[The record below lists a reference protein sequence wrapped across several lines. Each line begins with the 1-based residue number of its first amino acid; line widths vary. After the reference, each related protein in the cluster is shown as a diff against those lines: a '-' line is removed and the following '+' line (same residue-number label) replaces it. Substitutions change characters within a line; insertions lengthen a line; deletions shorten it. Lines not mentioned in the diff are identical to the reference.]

1 MPTRPAA
8 SPIPGRSLQTRPPA
22 AAISIH
28 GCHQHNLQGFDLE
41 IPLGKLTV
49 VTGPSGSGKSS
60 LAFHTLYAEGQRRY
74 VETFSPYVR
83 QFFDRMDKP
92 AVERIVGIPPAIAI
106 EQKNNVRTT
115 RSTVGTLTEINDYLK
130 LLFPRLAVGYDPDT
144 GEEIRPD
151 SPDSAATW
159 AMANLPGEAVWITFP
174 VPVPAA
180 ATAAEIFAML
190 NAQGY
195 LRVLIDGQIHRTD
208 EPPPAATSSQ
218 LPAIIDVNQDRL
230 SLSPRNRPRL
240 LEALEAAFHLGK
252 GRAAI
257 LSPNSAPPARGK
269 AFTSTW
275 TNPHTGFT
283 LRAPTPAL
291 FSFNN
296 PLGACPVCR
305 GFGRV
310 IGINLDKA
318 VPDPALSLAQG
329 AIKPFQGERGD
340 ECQRDLL
347 RNCKQRRINIHTP
360 WQDLDAATREWIY
373 YGDSKSAGIT
383 DLENSDALW
392 RAGKWYGVKGFFDWM
407 ESKAYKM
414 HVRIFLSRY
423 RSYTT
428 CATCRGKRLQPA
440 ALCFKI
446 HAKTLPELWSMP
458 VSELLAWF
466 AALGSSPDPTL
477 NLVLTE
483 ISSRLTY
490 LTDVGLGYLTLD
502 RATRTLSGGE
512 VERVNL
518 TTCLGASLTG
528 TLFVLDEPTVGLHP
542 RDIHRLVGILHGL
555 RDKGNT
561 LVVVEHESTVICA
574 ADHLIDLG
582 PGAGSNGGQLIY
594 QGPVAAASSRSSSNL
609 SSSNLSSSNLSSS
622 NLSSSNLNSS
632 SRSSS
637 ALRAASH
644 KAKSKNP
651 LAPAPPAGTL
661 PWLTGEQSIAVPDKR
676 RVPGHQMLSI
686 RGATR
691 HNLKSLDVDIP
702 LGLFVCLTG
711 VSGSG
716 KSTLARDVL
725 FLNLAKHFG
734 HDAEGDPAPLKQLL
748 GSQHLSGIELVD
760 QSPVARTPRSTPAV
774 LLGAFETIRQLFC
787 ETDAATAAGLKPGFF
802 SFNSGAG
809 RCDRC
814 AGHGFE
820 KVEMQFLS
828 DLYVTCPDCNGCRY
842 KASTLEY
849 SWHGKSIADIL
860 ALTTNDAVNFFT
872 ANTAS
877 CPPRQS
883 RLLRQTLTS
892 LQPLLEVGLGYLKL
906 GQALNTLSGG
916 EAQRLKLCQLL
927 SAASNVAPASA
938 GSSNSNHKLLILDE
952 PTTGL
957 HFSDIANLLGVFQKL
972 VASGHSLLVI
982 EHNLDVI
989 KSADWILD
997 LGPEAGTDGGR
1008 LVAQGTPEAVAATGT
1023 PTAGFLRQALGMA
1036 KKPKRPAGEGN
1047 QAARLRQ
1054 SPIPNPQ
1061 STIQAP
1067 PSNCISLRGA
1077 RHHNLQ
1083 NISLDIPRDRLVVIS
1098 GLSGSGKST
1107 LAFDILF
1114 AEGQRRFLD
1123 SMSAYA
1129 RQFAEQLEKPDID
1142 QLAGLP
1148 PTVAIEQ
1155 RVSQGSGK
1163 STVATVTELWNFIRL
1178 LYAKLGTLHCPDCH
1192 VAVAKQSLAAIENTL
1207 RAQLKQGSVALF
1219 APLVRARKGYH
1230 TEIAAWAAKQGF
1242 TQLLVD
1248 GKIQSAADFQRLERF
1263 KEHDIDVQVAA
1274 FKMGGA
1280 GIIPADSGTPPKSPS
1295 AKADKSSKTSDPT
1308 LLQLSSSIQQA
1319 LDIGK
1324 GLIKLLTPERRTILL
1339 STKSSCPCCNRSF
1352 EDLDPRLFS
1361 FNSPHGW
1368 CPTCRGHGRIPK
1380 HSQHLDVSRFDSVLA
1395 AELDADRS
1403 IERMEDAELIACPA
1417 CHGSRLNP
1425 IASIVTLKDTAIAQL
1440 SSLSI
1445 DHAAQHFQ
1453 SLTFAEDR
1461 SRLIARDILPE
1472 ILQRLAFLQEVGL
1485 GYLQLDRSGNTLSG
1499 GESQRIRLAAQLGS
1513 NLRGV
1518 LYVLDEPTIGLHPR
1532 DNAALLKTL
1541 INLRDQGNSLVIVE
1555 HDEDTITAADHLIDL
1570 GPGAG
1575 RYGGNVVY
1583 QGPVAAPSVAA
1594 ASSRSRGRGR
1604 SCGFQPQGG
1613 FQPQS
1618 RSQAAQFDIASS
1630 PTLRALTTVV
1640 SHPVSGSRRPVPKAH
1655 PALTLTGCQAN
1666 NLKQIDVAIPLGR
1679 LTVLT
1684 GISGSGKSTLM
1695 HQCVAPAVVAAA
1707 SSRTP
1712 KKTHSASPY
1721 QSATGFDQIKAC
1733 YEVDQSPIGKTSRSC
1748 PATYVKV
1755 FDHIR
1760 ALFAQLPEARM
1771 RGFDASRFS
1780 FNTEGGRCPDCKGN
1794 GRIKLEMDFLPST
1807 WVHCETCNG
1816 DRYNPATLEVTFRDK
1831 SISEVLTMT
1840 IDEAATFFASQPR
1853 IAAPLKLMADTGL
1866 GYLQLGQASPT
1877 LSGGEAQRIKL
1888 VSELTKGRSAKP
1900 QLTRLSES
1908 SNLKSR
1914 ISDDPPAPRN
1924 LYLIEEPTVGLH
1936 REDVQRL
1943 IEVLHRLVDEGHTV
1957 VVIEHHMAVAAEADW
1972 IIDLGPEAGAG
1983 GGKIVAQGPPEKI
1996 ITSKSSRTAPFLR
2009 AMLRR

>member
-1 MPTRPAA
+1 M
-8 SPIPGRSLQTRPPA
+8 
-22 AAISIH
+22 
-28 GCHQHNLQGFDLE
+28 
-41 IPLGKLTV
+41 

-74 VETFSPYVR
+74 IETFSPYVR

-92 AVERIVGIPPAIAI
+92 AVERIDGIPPAIAI
-106 EQKNNVRTT
+106 EQKNQVRTT

-130 LLFPRLAVGYDPDT
+130 LLFARLAVGHDPVTD
-144 GEEIRPD
+144 EAIRPD
-151 SPDSAATW
+151 SADSAAAW
-159 AMANLPGEAVWITFP
+159 ALVNLAGQTVIITFP
-174 VPVPAA
+174 VPVPGGSV
-180 ATAAEIFAML
+180 AAEIFQML

-195 LRVLIDGQIHRTD
+195 LRVLIDGQSLRTD
-208 EPPPAATSSQ
+208 EPLPNRLRKLPP
-218 LPAIIDVNQDRL
+218 IIHIYQDRITVNPA
-230 SLSPRNRPRL
+230 SLPRL
-240 LEALEAAFHLGK
+240 LEALEAAFLLGK
-252 GRAAI
+252 GSAGILAAD
-257 LSPNSAPPARGK
+257 SGVPPATAGSVNAGK
-269 AFTSTW
+269 TFTTRW
-275 TNPHTGFT
+275 TNPRTGFT
-283 LRAPTPAL
+283 LRPPTPAL

-310 IGINLDKA
+310 IGISLDKS
-318 VPDPALSLAQG
+318 VPDPSLTLAQG

-347 RNCKQRRINIHTP
+347 RNCKSRRISIHTP

-373 YGDSKSAGIT
+373 YGDSKSPGLT
-383 DLENSDALW
+383 DLENSDQLW

-428 CATCRGKRLQPA
+428 CATCRGKRLQPES
-440 ALCFKI
+440 LCFKI
-446 HAKTLPELWSMP
+446 NGKNLPDLWSLTIA
-458 VSELLAWF
+458 ELLAWF
-466 AALGSSPDPTL
+466 APLAATHSLSATPGDATL
-477 NLVLTE
+477 KLVLTE
-483 ISSRLTY
+483 ITSRLTY
-490 LTDVGLGYLTLD
+490 LTEVGLGYLTLD
-502 RATRTLSGGE
+502 RPTRTLSGGE

-542 RDIHRLVGILHGL
+542 RDILSLVGVLHGL

-561 LVVVEHESTVICA
+561 LVVVEHEATVIRA
-574 ADHLIDLG
+574 ADHLVDLG
-582 PGAGSNGGQLIY
+582 PGAGSCGGSLIY
-594 QGPVAAASSRSSSNL
+594 QGPVAAASSRRSSNL
-609 SSSNLSSSNLSSS
+609 GSAHGNT
-622 NLSSSNLNSS
+622 
-632 SRSSS
+632 SR
-637 ALRAASH
+637 
-644 KAKSKNP
+644 KAKTS
-651 LAPAPPAGTL
+651 ATGTL
-661 PWLTGEQSIAVPDKR
+661 PWLTGEKFITIPATR
-676 RVPGHQMLSI
+676 RPPTQQTLSI
-686 RGATR
+686 RGASR
-691 HNLKSLDVDIP
+691 HNLKNFDADIP

-734 HDAEGDPAPLKQLL
+734 QDSEGDPAPLKQLL
-748 GSQHLSGIELVD
+748 GSQHLCGIELVD

-774 LLGAFETIRQLFC
+774 MLGAFESIRQLFC
-787 ETDAATAAGLKPGFF
+787 ETDAAKSAELKPGFF

-814 AGHGFE
+814 AGNGFE

-849 SWHGKSIADIL
+849 TWRGKSIADIL
-860 ALTTNDAVNFFT
+860 DLTVSDAVNFCT
-872 ANTAS
+872 ANAGIS
-877 CPPRQS
+877 PPKQA
-883 RLLRQTLTS
+883 RLLQQTLTS

-927 SAASNVAPASA
+927 ATTSNVAPASA
-938 GSSNSNHKLLILDE
+938 GSSNSRHKLLILDE

-957 HFSDIANLLGVFQKL
+957 HFSDIDNLLVVFQKL
-972 VASGHSLLVI
+972 VNSGHSLLVI

-989 KSADWILD
+989 KCADWILD
-997 LGPEAGTDGGR
+997 LGPEAGNHGGQ
-1008 LVAQGTPEAVAATGT
+1008 LVAQGTPEDVAKTST
-1023 PTAGFLRQALGMA
+1023 PTAGFLRQVLAMA
-1036 KKPKRPAGEGN
+1036 SPKKHRRPAGE
-1047 QAARLRQ
+1047 ASRL
-1054 SPIPNPQ
+1054 SAPTTLDPL
-1061 STIQAP
+1061 SSIQFP

-1077 RHHNLQ
+1077 RHHNLK

-1129 RQFAEQLEKPDID
+1129 RQFAEQLEKPEID

-1155 RVSQGSGK
+1155 RLSQGGGK

-1192 VAVAKQSLAAIENTL
+1192 VPVAKQSLAAIENTL
-1207 RAQLKQGSVALF
+1207 RAQLKHGPVSLF
-1219 APLVRARKGYH
+1219 APLVRARKGFH
-1230 TEIAAWAAKQGF
+1230 TEIATWAAKQGF

-1248 GKIQSAADFQRLERF
+1248 GKIQSTENFQRLERF
-1263 KEHDIDVQVAA
+1263 KEHDIDVKVAA
-1274 FKMGGA
+1274 FIKGGA
-1280 GIIPADSGTPPKSPS
+1280 GILPADGGVPPKSSS
-1295 AKADKSSKTSDPT
+1295 ARANSTSKALDPT
-1308 LLQLSSSIQQA
+1308 ISNLSSSIQQA
-1319 LDIGK
+1319 LEIGK
-1324 GLIKLLTPERRTILL
+1324 GLIKLLTPDQRIILL
-1339 STKSSCPCCNRSF
+1339 STKSNCPCCNRSF

-1380 HSQHLDVSRFDSVLA
+1380 RNHDLDVSRFDSVLA

-1403 IERMEDAELIACPA
+1403 IERMEDVELIACPA
-1417 CHGSRLNP
+1417 CHGTRLNP
-1425 IASIVTLKDTAIAQL
+1425 TASIVTVEATPIAQL
-1440 SSLSI
+1440 SHLSI
-1445 DHAAQHFQ
+1445 DHAAEHFQ
-1453 SLTFAEDR
+1453 ALTFTEER
-1461 SRLIARDILPE
+1461 SKLIARDILPE
-1472 ILQRLAFLQEVGL
+1472 IRQRLTFLQEVGL

-1541 INLRDQGNSLVIVE
+1541 VNLRDQGNSLVIVE
-1555 HDEDTITAADHLIDL
+1555 HDEDTIAAADHLIDL

-1575 RYGGNVVY
+1575 RFGGQVVY
-1583 QGPVAAPSVAA
+1583 QGPVTAPSVAA
-1594 ASSRSRGRGR
+1594 ASSRSRR
-1604 SCGFQPQGG
+1604 PG

-1618 RSQAAQFDIASS
+1618 RAKATPLDINSS
-1630 PTLRALTTVV
+1630 PTLRALTNPII
-1640 SHPVSGSRRPVPKAH
+1640 HPVRGARRPVPKTH
-1655 PALTLTGCQAN
+1655 PFLTLTGCHAN
-1666 NLKQIDVAIPLGR
+1666 NLRHIDAAIPLGR

-1695 HQCVAPAVVAAA
+1695 HHCVAAAVVAAA
-1707 SSRTP
+1707 VASSSSRRVPPT
-1712 KKTHSASPY
+1712 KSAPPY
-1721 QSATGFDQIKAC
+1721 KSATGFDQIKAC
-1733 YEVDQSPIGKTSRSC
+1733 HEVDQSPIGKTSRSC

-1760 ALFAQLPEARM
+1760 ALFAQLPESRM

-1780 FNTEGGRCPDCKGN
+1780 FNTEGGRCPDCNGN

-1816 DRYNPATLEVTFRDK
+1816 DRYNPATLEITFRNK
-1831 SISEVLTMT
+1831 NIGQILTLT
-1840 IDEAATFFASQPR
+1840 IDEAAIFFASQPR

-1888 VSELTKGRSAKP
+1888 VSELTKGRSAKLP
-1900 QLTRLSES
+1900 I
-1908 SNLKSR
+1908 SNLKFDVSNHL
-1914 ISDDPPAPRN
+1914 SQPRN

-1936 REDVQRL
+1936 REDVQQL

-1972 IIDLGPEAGAG
+1972 IIDLGPEAGDG
-1983 GGKIVAQGPPEKI
+1983 GGKIVTQGPPEKI
-1996 ITSKSSRTAPFLR
+1996 ITCKSSRTAPFLR
-2009 AMLRR
+2009 AMLRP